1 MKKSKLLGLAIYL
14 LVYLL
19 ATGCGIGFFFLF
31 RSLDLSLVVNL
42 FLDDVIAT
50 VVVWSM
56 GMLLRSA
63 SLYDPYWSMQSV
75 ILYLAMLIYYQAFTL
90 GTLLYLG
97 VLILYTLRL
106 TGNFVWGFNNLTYV
120 DWRYR
125 MLKEKTGKAYPL
137 VNLLGICLLPTCL
150 VFLGTVP
157 LIQYV
162 SHGLTF
168 SYYDLI
174 GESIMLGSVILE
186 LLSDLQMKSF
196 IRQRKDHSE
205 VNQVGLWAYSRHP
218 NYFGEVSFWY
228 GVALVFLLNSKTE
241 IYWITGAILITLLFL
256 FISIPM
262 EEKHML
268 SYKPSY
274 LEYQQKTS
282 VFLILPHRK

>member
-1 MKKSKLLGLAIYL
+1 
-14 LVYLL
+14 
-19 ATGCGIGFFFLF
+19 
-31 RSLDLSLVVNL
+31 VVNL